1 MKIPQGDS
9 LCISTPRQ
17 SENHRNLLTPVPS
30 LPPIRPTFHMC
41 FVVRGTREGVRTKR
55 EEEREGRRKQGKEGC
70 RSDPITCTRV
80 LVLHITGRSSQLPF
94 QYYNVILA
102 FSEGAHGS
110 QRKAPNWYSSIVLEY
125 ISYRMTTH
133 ISSTTEIGELNF
145 VSVKHVRRKSIL
157 LLFVPALSLNV
168 DHVTLPSCL
177 LSPPTVSIAPN
188 SLHRAK
194 EALARLVY
202 FFDW

>member
-1 MKIPQGDS
+1 MKIPQDDS

-94 QYYNVILA
+94 QYYKYNVILA
-102 FSEGAHGS
+102 FSEKCSRIKTEGP
-110 QRKAPNWYSSIVLEY
+110 QLVLEY
-125 ISYRMTTH
+125 STRVYIIPH
-133 ISSTTEIGELNF
+133 DIPSTTEIGKLNF

-157 LLFVPALSLNV
+157 LLFVPVLSLNA
-168 DHVTLPSCL
+168 DYVTLPS
-177 LSPPTVSIAPN
+177 S
-188 SLHRAK
+188 
-194 EALARLVY
+194 
-202 FFDW
+202 